1 MIPHAHQ
8 PQRHKGTKNS
18 EICGDHC
25 KGKAFNAETQR
36 RRDAKKQGFLF
47 APLRLCAFALS
58 LFFLAGCS
66 FLSQPTPTPVAVEA
80 TAVPPVSSVARAAGT
95 IVPVRKAL
103 LGLTSSGRVASVAVA
118 VGDVVQAGDLL
129 VQLEDAGAQAAL
141 AQAQAGLLAA
151 QAQLA
156 GLQAGPQPEQVAA
169 AQARLDGAQAHL
181 DQLTLDRLLTPAT
194 ASQLAEAQALVKS
207 AQADLDLLSAAA
219 RPSAIAGAEA
229 GIAQAA
235 AGVQAAQTALDTMA
249 LTAPFAGTVT
259 AVDIAP
265 GEMAL
270 PGQPVITL
278 ADLGKL
284 QVETTDLSER
294 DLGRVAVGTRVTVF
308 VDALKRE
315 IGGRVAHIALQSAT
329 AGGDVVYPLTIEL
342 DEQPAE
348 LRWGMS
354 VDVEVRGP

>member
-1 MIPHAHQ
+1 MIARASQ
-8 PQRHKGTKNS
+8 PQRHKETKKS
-18 EICGDHC
+18 R
-25 KGKAFNAETQR
+25 F
-36 RRDAKKQGFLF
+36 FSSF

-66 FLSQPTPTPVAVEA
+66 FLSQPTPTPVAVAA

-95 IVPVRKAL
+95 IVPLRKAL
-103 LGLTSSGRVASVAVA
+103 LGLTSTGRVASVAVA
-118 VGDVVQAGDLL
+118 VGDAVEAGSLL
-129 VQLEDAGAQAAL
+129 VQLDDGAAQAQL

-151 QAQLA
+151 QANLS

-169 AQARLDGAQAHL
+169 AQARLDGARAHL

-194 ASQLAEAQALVKS
+194 ASQLAEAQALVNS
-207 AQADLDLLSAAA
+207 AQADLDLLSAEV
-219 RPSAIAGAEA
+219 RPSAIAAAEA
-229 GIAQAA
+229 VIAQAN
-235 AGVQAAQTALDTMA
+235 AGVQAAQTALDNTA

-259 AVDIAP
+259 ALDIAP

-270 PGQPVITL
+270 PGQPVVTL
-278 ADLGKL
+278 ADLSQL

-294 DLGRVAVGTRVTVF
+294 DLGRVAVGTPVVVF
-308 VDALKRE
+308 VDALNRE
-315 IGGRVAHIALQSAT
+315 IAGTVARIALQSAT
-329 AGGDVVYPLTIEL
+329 AGGDVVYPLVIEL

>member
-1 MIPHAHQ
+1 MSGQTFQ
-8 PQRHKGTKNS
+8 PQRHKDTK
-18 EICGDHC
+18 EEKRALLFFVPLCLCGSISHS
-25 KGKAFNAETQR
+25 
-36 RRDAKKQGFLF
+36 
-47 APLRLCAFALS
+47 LRLCAFALS
-58 LFFLAGCS
+58 LFLLAGCS
-66 FLSQPTPTPVAVEA
+66 FLSQPTPTPVAVVA

-103 LGLTSSGRVASVAVA
+103 LGLTGTGRVASIAVA
-118 VGDVVQAGDLL
+118 VGDEVQAGDLL

-141 AQAQAGLLAA
+141 AQAQAGLLVA

-169 AQARLDGAQAHL
+169 AQARLEGAQAHL

-194 ASQLAEAQALVKS
+194 PSQLAEAQALVKS
-207 AQADLDLLSAAA
+207 AQADLDLLSAAT
-219 RPSAIAGAEA
+219 RPSTLAGAEA

-235 AGVQAAQTALDTMA
+235 AGVQAAQTALDNMA

-259 AVDIAP
+259 AVDISA

-270 PGQPVITL
+270 PGQPIVTL
-278 ADLGKL
+278 ADLRQL

-294 DLGRVAVGTRVTVF
+294 DLGRVAVGTRVVVF
-308 VDALKRE
+308 VDALNRE
-315 IGGRVAHIALQSAT
+315 IGGAVARIALQSAT
-329 AGGDVVYPLTIEL
+329 AGGDVVYPLTIAL
-342 DEQPAE
+342 DEQPPQ

-354 VDVEVRGP
+354 VDVEVRGE